1 MTVLGV
7 LFQGN
12 IEELYNTDLEGNAA
26 AAVED
31 CSQRFAIYFD
41 FAQLAEIQ
49 AREGPD
55 RPAWLPPEHFDPEAC
70 VFNRGVLVVNS
81 KRWMEENI
89 TRAII
94 WWMDEFQK
102 SKRNLYKYRW
112 LLFSLL
118 LQWSLLDVCRSLHSE
133 MSFFSSYG
141 WYFFGGV
148 WVDFPEQVYHNHHS
162 YWHFTGSTKFSMA
175 CGMCEALGVQIWVSW
190 RENTSSTCSQWITL
204 GNHLFLHLLIQLTS
218 YISMAHTS
226 PGRENASGK
235 AQMISFH
242 FVDERSEDWNVQ
254 NFGGNICLQL
264 PMIS

>member
-102 SKRNLYKYRW
+102 SERNLYKYRW

-118 LQWSLLDVCRSLHSE
+118 LQWSLLDVC
-133 MSFFSSYG
+133 
-141 WYFFGGV
+141 
-148 WVDFPEQVYHNHHS
+148 
-162 YWHFTGSTKFSMA
+162 
-175 CGMCEALGVQIWVSW
+175 
-190 RENTSSTCSQWITL
+190 
-204 GNHLFLHLLIQLTS
+204 
-218 YISMAHTS
+218 
-226 PGRENASGK
+226 
-235 AQMISFH
+235 
-242 FVDERSEDWNVQ
+242 
-254 NFGGNICLQL
+254 
-264 PMIS
+264 